1 MSPLNTSATVA
12 CYQNIWIC
20 KIHAWILMSFFSD
33 AVVCNKKE
41 VDIMI
46 ANNVGQI
53 ERLVFWK
60 NTKKSNKNGMLK
72 S

>member
-1 MSPLNTSATVA
+1 MSPLNTSATAA